1 MDQIRL
7 RVREVVTQISAFLT
21 LVADIHVA
29 RHVDIDGIRQG
40 GTITNDHYSHSV
52 DNARRL
58 VRTLETALQVV
69 YDDTSALLLTAQALP
84 GAETSASRG
93 ERESAFDLLDTLSS
107 SLKSNL
113 NLVKGTVEALL
124 AVGHEQADVAQGD
137 YNGSI
142 EWRMSRLSVITNQ
155 FGGAQR
161 ADSKG
166 TDTSDENEDVVDME
180 VAFNRPGLKKQRSVT
195 DFSYDSHRTL
205 SNGGDGYDSSVH
217 AATRDSEIS
226 HDQMVVSQSGSDL
239 RNTVRDV
246 DGGPLFDDDREW

>member
-1 MDQIRL
+1 
-7 RVREVVTQISAFLT
+7 

-40 GTITNDHYSHSV
+40 GTETNDHYSHSV

-84 GAETSASRG
+84 GAETRASRG

-113 NLVKGTVEALL
+113 SLVKGTIEALL

-142 EWRMSRLSVITNQ
+142 EWRMSRLSVINNQ
-155 FGGAQR
+155 FGGALR

-166 TDTSDENEDVVDME
+166 TDTCDENEDVVDME
-180 VAFNRPGLKKQRSVT
+180 VAFNRPGLKKQRSTT

-205 SNGGDGYDSSVH
+205 SNSGDGYDSSVH

-226 HDQMVVSQSGSDL
+226 HDQTLVSQSAPDL
-239 RNTVRDV
+239 RNDFRDV